1 MPWGVLALSGRS
13 LVQGL
18 LLWLNCIITLWNRLH
33 QAGAAATER
42 SALLWS
48 LTMGLALGQG
58 LHWMVS
64 RRKPA
69 ASGLLWL
76 GTTVLALMTGT
87 HLAGSCALGFA
98 GFLGLWMLDRHKAPL
113 RRSARLWSITLA
125 ALLLSTFLLP
135 AGEMESVTAF
145 RADVAERIHALRFG
159 KEQLPEGHLDRA
171 ALLNG
176 DSGEVLHIHAG
187 QEKTLYLRAYVGA
200 VYEDGVWP
208 SCPIRPMARTIPR
221 CWNGWGSRTLTPSP
235 SPRPTM
241 PSVPGTISRRA
252 AISPWT

>member
-1 MPWGVLALSGRS
+1 
-13 LVQGL
+13 
-18 LLWLNCIITLWNRLH
+18 
-33 QAGAAATER
+33 
-42 SALLWS
+42 
-48 LTMGLALGQG
+48 MGLALGQG
-58 LHWMVS
+58 FHWMVS

-87 HLAGSCALGFA
+87 HLTGPCALGFA

-187 QEKTLYLRAYVGA
+187 QEKALYLRAYVGA
-200 VYEDGVWP
+200 VYEDGVWTLLPDSAYGGDSSGMLEWLGAQP
-208 SCPIRPMARTIPR
+208 SAT
-221 CWNGWGSRTLTPSP
+221 
-235 SPRPTM
+235 
-241 PSVPGTISRRA
+241 A
-252 AISPWT
+252 K